1 MFLAALFLGATV
13 SAFAQTTETV
23 TETKTVKES
32 VIDQTEGQSFWSN
45 TFISL
50 GVGGQMLFGDHEK
63 QMKFG
68 DRISPA
74 LDIAFGKWITPEV
87 GVRLTYTG
95 WSLNGARQD
104 TEWSTDP
111 SQAGTLGNPIGGKPW
126 HGYWLYEQDI
136 KYMNLHGEVMFNLSN
151 LLCGYN
157 EKRIWNCSP
166 YLGLGYMRIYKGGN
180 TSEIGANLGIYNS
193 FRLSE
198 ALDLNLDVRGSLV
211 NDDFDSER
219 GGRNE
224 EGILSAT
231 VGLTYKFKPRGFKS
245 KVITILDQTEIDR
258 LRQQMNELNAENER
272 LKNKPA
278 ETITNTE
285 LLLKEIVAPC
295 MVVFPINQAVL
306 SQDERVNL
314 SMFAENVKKQDK
326 GIVYS
331 ITGYA
336 DAATGTK
343 EINDPLS
350 KARAEAVYRCLV
362 DEFGISESQLTMDY
376 KGGVENMFYDNPA
389 MSRAVIVRI
398 YSIPENLK

>member
-1 MFLAALFLGATV
+1 M
-13 SAFAQTTETV
+13 E
-23 TETKTVKES
+23 
-32 VIDQTEGQSFWSN
+32 
-45 TFISL
+45 
-50 GVGGQMLFGDHEK
+50 
-63 QMKFG
+63 FG

-87 GVRLTYTG
+87 GVRLMFTG
-95 WSLNGARQD
+95 WRLNGATQTSELMD
-104 TEWSTDP
+104 GGQID
-111 SQAGTLGNPIGGKPW
+111 GKPLY
-126 HGYWLYEQDI
+126 GYWLFDQKI
-136 KYMNLHGEVMFNLSN
+136 NYMNLHGEVMFNLSN

-157 EKRIWNCSP
+157 EKRIWNVSP
-166 YLGLGYMRIYKGGN
+166 YIGMGWMRIF
-180 TSEIGANLGIYNS
+180 SDEQSHEIGANFGINNS

-198 ALDLNLDVRGSLV
+198 ALDLNLDVRGTLV
-211 NDDFDSER
+211 NDDFDGER

-224 EGILSAT
+224 EGVLSAT
-231 VGLTYKFKPRGFKS
+231 VGLSYKFKPRGFKS

-295 MVVFPINQAVL
+295 MVVFPINTANL

-326 GIVYS
+326 GIIYS

-362 DEFGISESQLTMDY
+362 DEFGISESQLIIDY

-398 YSIPENLK
+398 HSIPENLK

>member
-45 TFISL
+45 TFITL

-63 QMKFG
+63 QMEFG

-87 GVRLTYTG
+87 GVRLMLTS
-95 WSLNGARQD
+95 WRLNGATQTGELSD
-104 TEWSTDP
+104 
-111 SQAGTLGNPIGGKPW
+111 GGPIDGKPW
-126 HGYWLYEQDI
+126 HGYWLTEQKI
-136 KYMNLHGEVMFNLSN
+136 NYMNLHGEVMFNLSN

-157 EKRIWNCSP
+157 PKRIWNCSP
-166 YLGLGYMRIYKGGN
+166 YLGMGWMRIFSDEQSN
-180 TSEIGANLGIYNS
+180 EIGANLGINNS
-193 FRLSE
+193 FRLSD
-198 ALDLNLDVRGSLV
+198 AWDLNLDVRGTLV
-211 NDDFDSER
+211 NDDFDGER

-224 EGILSAT
+224 EGVLSAT
-231 VGLTYKFKPRGFKS
+231 LGLTYKFKPRGFKA
-245 KVITILDQTEIDR
+245 KVITVLDQTEIDR

>member
-1 MFLAALFLGATV
+1 MFLAALFMGATV

-23 TETKTVKES
+23 TETRTVKET
-32 VIDQTEGQSFWSN
+32 VTDQTERQSFWSN
-45 TFISL
+45 TFLSV

-95 WSLNGARQD
+95 WSLNGAAQD
-104 TEWSTDP
+104 WSYDADLMDGVDP
-111 SQAGTLGNPIGGKPW
+111 KHHLV
-126 HGYWLYEQDI
+126 EQNI
-136 KYMNLHGEVMFNLSN
+136 RYFNLHGEVMFNLSN
-151 LLCGYN
+151 VFCGYN
-157 EKRIWNCSP
+157 PKRIWNVSP
-166 YLGLGYMRIYKGGN
+166 YIGMGYMRIYKGGN
-180 TSEIGANLGIYNS
+180 TNEIGANLGIYNS

-198 ALDLNLDVRGSLV
+198 ALDLNLDVRGTLV
-211 NDDFDSER
+211 NDDFDGER

-295 MVVFPINQAVL
+295 MVVFPINTANL

-314 SMFAENVKKQDK
+314 SMFAENVKKQEK

-350 KARAEAVYRCLV
+350 KARAEAVML
-362 DEFGISESQLTMDY
+362 
-376 KGGVENMFYDNPA
+376 
-389 MSRAVIVRI
+389 
-398 YSIPENLK
+398 

>member
-1 MFLAALFLGATV
+1 MFLAALFMGATV

-23 TETKTVKES
+23 TETRTVKET
-32 VIDQTEGQSFWSN
+32 VTDQTERQSFWSN
-45 TFISL
+45 TFLSV

-63 QMKFG
+63 EMKFG

-87 GVRLTYTG
+87 GVRLMFSS
-95 WSLNGARQD
+95 WRINGATQNNELSD
-104 TEWSTDP
+104 GGAVD
-111 SQAGTLGNPIGGKPW
+111 GKPW
-126 HGYWLYEQDI
+126 YGYWLTDQKI
-136 KYMNLHGEVMFNLSN
+136 NYMNLHGEVMFNLSN
-151 LLCGYN
+151 LFCGYN
-157 EKRIWNCSP
+157 PKRIWNVSP
-166 YLGLGYMRIYKGGN
+166 YIGMGWMRIFSDEKTN
-180 TSEIGANLGIYNS
+180 EIGANLGIYNS
-193 FRLSE
+193 FRLSD
-198 ALDLNLDVRGSLV
+198 ALDLNLDVRGTLV
-211 NDDFDSER
+211 NDDFDGER

-295 MVVFPINQAVL
+295 MVVFPINTADL

-326 GIVYS
+326 GIIYS

-362 DEFGISESQLTMDY
+362 DEFGISESQLIIDY

-398 YSIPENLK
+398 HSIPENLK

>member
-1 MFLAALFLGATV
+1 MFLAALFMGATV

-23 TETKTVKES
+23 TETRTVKET
-32 VIDQTEGQSFWSN
+32 VTDQTERQSFWSN
-45 TFISL
+45 TFLSV

-63 QMKFG
+63 EMKFG

-87 GVRLTYTG
+87 GVRLMFTG
-95 WSLNGARQD
+95 WRLNGATQ
-104 TEWSTDP
+104 TDEL
-111 SQAGTLGNPIGGKPW
+111 SDGGAIDGKPW
-126 HGYWLYEQDI
+126 YGYWLTDQKI
-136 KYMNLHGEVMFNLSN
+136 NYMNLHGEVMFNLSN

-157 EKRIWNCSP
+157 EKRIWNVSP
-166 YLGLGYMRIYKGGN
+166 YIGMGWMRIFSDEQSN
-180 TSEIGANLGIYNS
+180 EIGANFGINNS

-198 ALDLNLDVRGSLV
+198 ALDLNLDVRGTLV
-211 NDDFDSER
+211 NDDFDGER

-224 EGILSAT
+224 EGVLSAT
-231 VGLTYKFKPRGFKS
+231 VGLSYKFKPRGFKS

-295 MVVFPINQAVL
+295 MVVFPINTANL

-362 DEFGISESQLTMDY
+362 DEFGISESQLIIDY

-398 YSIPENLK
+398 HSIPENLK

>member
-1 MFLAALFLGATV
+1 MFLAALFMGATV

-23 TETKTVKES
+23 TETRTVKES
-32 VIDQTEGQSFWSN
+32 VTDQTEGQSFWSN
-45 TFISL
+45 TFISV
-50 GVGGQMLFGDHEK
+50 GVGGQILFGDHEK

-68 DRISPA
+68 DRIAPA

-104 TEWSTDP
+104 WSYDADLMDGVDP
-111 SQAGTLGNPIGGKPW
+111 KHHLV
-126 HGYWLYEQDI
+126 EQNI
-136 KYMNLHGEVMFNLSN
+136 RYFNLHGEVMFNLSN
-151 LLCGYN
+151 VFCGYN
-157 EKRIWNCSP
+157 EKRIWNVSP
-166 YLGLGYMRIYKGGN
+166 YLGMGYMRIYKGGN

-295 MVVFPINQAVL
+295 MVVFPINTANL

-362 DEFGISESQLTMDY
+362 DEFGISESQLIIDY

-398 YSIPENLK
+398 HSIPENLK

>member
-13 SAFAQTTETV
+13 SAFAQTTETL
-23 TETKTVKES
+23 TETRTVKES
-32 VIDQTEGQSFWSN
+32 VTDNTEGQSFWSN
-45 TFISL
+45 TFISV

-87 GVRLTYTG
+87 GVRLMFTG
-95 WSLNGARQD
+95 WRLNGATQ
-104 TEWSTDP
+104 TDEL
-111 SQAGTLGNPIGGKPW
+111 SDGGAIDGKPW
-126 HGYWLYEQDI
+126 YGYWLTEQKI
-136 KYMNLHGEVMFNLSN
+136 NYMNLHGEVMFNLSN

-157 EKRIWNCSP
+157 EKRIWNVSP
-166 YLGLGYMRIYKGGN
+166 YIGMGWMRIF
-180 TSEIGANLGIYNS
+180 SDEQSHEIGANFGINNS

-198 ALDLNLDVRGSLV
+198 ALDLNLDVRGTLV
-211 NDDFDSER
+211 NDDFDGER

-224 EGILSAT
+224 EGVLSAT
-231 VGLTYKFKPRGFKS
+231 VGLSYKFKPRGFKS

-295 MVVFPINQAVL
+295 MVVFPINTANL

-326 GIVYS
+326 GIIYS

-362 DEFGISESQLTMDY
+362 DEFGISESQLIIDY

-398 YSIPENLK
+398 HSIPENLK

>member
-1 MFLAALFLGATV
+1 MKKIMFLAALFMGATI
-13 SAFAQTTETV
+13 SAFAQSTETV
-23 TETKTVKES
+23 TETRTVKET
-32 VIDQTEGQSFWSN
+32 VTDQTERQSFWSN
-45 TFISL
+45 TFLSV

-63 QMKFG
+63 EMKFG

-87 GVRLTYTG
+87 GVRLMFSS
-95 WSLNGARQD
+95 WRINGATQNNELSD
-104 TEWSTDP
+104 GGAVD
-111 SQAGTLGNPIGGKPW
+111 GKPW
-126 HGYWLYEQDI
+126 FGYWLTDQKI
-136 KYMNLHGEVMFNLSN
+136 NYMNLHGEVMFNLSN
-151 LLCGYN
+151 LFCGYN
-157 EKRIWNCSP
+157 PKRIWNVSP
-166 YLGLGYMRIYKGGN
+166 YIGMGWMRIFSDEKTN
-180 TSEIGANLGIYNS
+180 EIGANLGIYNS
-193 FRLSE
+193 FRLSD
-198 ALDLNLDVRGSLV
+198 ALDLNLDVRGTLV
-211 NDDFDSER
+211 NDDFDGER

-224 EGILSAT
+224 EGVLSAT
-231 VGLTYKFKPRGFKS
+231 VGLSYKFKPRGFKS

-295 MVVFPINQAVL
+295 MVVFPINTANL

-362 DEFGISESQLTMDY
+362 DEFGISESQLIIDY

-398 YSIPENLK
+398 HSIPENLK

>member
-63 QMKFG
+63 QMEFG

-74 LDIAFGKWITPEV
+74 LDIAVGKWITPEV
-87 GVRLTYTG
+87 GVRLMFTG
-95 WSLNGARQD
+95 WRLNGATQTGELSD
-104 TEWSTDP
+104 GGAID
-111 SQAGTLGNPIGGKPW
+111 GKPW
-126 HGYWLYEQDI
+126 HGYWLTEQKI
-136 KYMNLHGEVMFNLSN
+136 NYMNLHGEVMFNLSN

-157 EKRIWNCSP
+157 PKRIWNCSP
-166 YLGLGYMRIYKGGN
+166 YLGMGWMRIFSDEQSN
-180 TSEIGANLGIYNS
+180 EIGANLGINNS
-193 FRLSE
+193 FRLSD
-198 ALDLNLDVRGSLV
+198 AWDLNLDVRGTLV
-211 NDDFDSER
+211 NDDFDGER

-224 EGILSAT
+224 EGVLSAT
-231 VGLTYKFKPRGFKS
+231 LGLTYKFKPRGFKA
-245 KVITILDQTEIDR
+245 KVITVLDQTEIDR

>member
-1 MFLAALFLGATV
+1 MFLAALFMGATV

-23 TETKTVKES
+23 TETRTVKET
-32 VIDQTEGQSFWSN
+32 VTDQTERQSFWSN
-45 TFISL
+45 TFISV

-63 QMKFG
+63 QMEFG

-87 GVRLTYTG
+87 GVRLMFTG
-95 WSLNGARQD
+95 WRLNGATQNGEFVD
-104 TEWSTDP
+104 GGQID
-111 SQAGTLGNPIGGKPW
+111 GKPL
-126 HGYWLYEQDI
+126 HGYWLYDQKI
-136 KYMNLHGEVMFNLSN
+136 NYMNLHGEVMFNLSN

-157 EKRIWNCSP
+157 EKRIWNVSP
-166 YLGLGYMRIYKGGN
+166 YIGMGWMRIFSDEQSN
-180 TSEIGANLGIYNS
+180 EIGANFGINNS

-198 ALDLNLDVRGSLV
+198 ALDLNLDVRGTLV
-211 NDDFDSER
+211 NDDFDGER

-231 VGLTYKFKPRGFKS
+231 VGLSYKFKPRGFKS

-295 MVVFPINQAVL
+295 MVVFPINTANL

-362 DEFGISESQLTMDY
+362 DEFGISESQLIIDY

-398 YSIPENLK
+398 HSIPENLK

>member
-1 MFLAALFLGATV
+1 V
-13 SAFAQTTETV
+13 
-23 TETKTVKES
+23 
-32 VIDQTEGQSFWSN
+32 
-45 TFISL
+45 

-63 QMKFG
+63 EMKFG

-87 GVRLTYTG
+87 GVRLMFSS
-95 WSLNGARQD
+95 WRINGATQNNELSD
-104 TEWSTDP
+104 GGAVD
-111 SQAGTLGNPIGGKPW
+111 GKPW
-126 HGYWLYEQDI
+126 FGYWLTDQKI
-136 KYMNLHGEVMFNLSN
+136 NYMNLHGEVMFNLSN
-151 LLCGYN
+151 LFCGYN
-157 EKRIWNCSP
+157 PKRIWNVSP
-166 YLGLGYMRIYKGGN
+166 YIGMGWMHIFSDEKTN
-180 TSEIGANLGIYNS
+180 EIGANLGIYNS
-193 FRLSE
+193 FRLSD
-198 ALDLNLDVRGSLV
+198 ALDLNLDVRGTLV
-211 NDDFDSER
+211 NDDFDGER

-231 VGLTYKFKPRGFKS
+231 VGLSYKFKPRGFKS

-295 MVVFPINQAVL
+295 MVVFPINTANL

-326 GIVYS
+326 GIIYS

-362 DEFGISESQLTMDY
+362 DEFGISESQLIIDY

-398 YSIPENLK
+398 HSIPENLK

>member
-1 MFLAALFLGATV
+1 MFLAALFMGATV

-23 TETKTVKES
+23 TETRTVKET
-32 VIDQTEGQSFWSN
+32 VTDQTERQSFWSN
-45 TFISL
+45 TFLSV

-63 QMKFG
+63 QMEFG

-95 WSLNGARQD
+95 WSLNGAAQD
-104 TEWSTDP
+104 WSYDADLMDGVDP
-111 SQAGTLGNPIGGKPW
+111 IHHLV
-126 HGYWLYEQDI
+126 EQNI
-136 KYMNLHGEVMFNLSN
+136 RYFNLHGEVMFNLSN
-151 LLCGYN
+151 VFCGYN
-157 EKRIWNCSP
+157 PKRIWNVSP
-166 YLGLGYMRIYKGGN
+166 YIGMGWMRIF
-180 TSEIGANLGIYNS
+180 SDEQSHEIGANFGINNS
-193 FRLSE
+193 FRLSD
-198 ALDLNLDVRGSLV
+198 ALDLNLDVRGTLV
-211 NDDFDSER
+211 NDDFDGER

-231 VGLTYKFKPRGFKS
+231 VGLSYKFKPRGFKS

-295 MVVFPINQAVL
+295 MVVFPINTANL

-362 DEFGISESQLTMDY
+362 DEFGISESQLIIDY

-398 YSIPENLK
+398 HSIPENLK

>member
-23 TETKTVKES
+23 TETRTVKES

-45 TFISL
+45 TFITL

-63 QMKFG
+63 EMKFG

-74 LDIAFGKWITPEV
+74 LDIAVGKWITPEV
-87 GVRLTYTG
+87 GVRLMLTS
-95 WSLNGARQD
+95 WRLNGATQTGELSD
-104 TEWSTDP
+104 GGAID
-111 SQAGTLGNPIGGKPW
+111 GKPW
-126 HGYWLYEQDI
+126 YGYWLTEQKI
-136 KYMNLHGEVMFNLSN
+136 NYMNLHGEVMFNLSN

-157 EKRIWNCSP
+157 PKRIWNCSP
-166 YLGLGYMRIYKGGN
+166 YLGMGWMRIFSDEQSN
-180 TSEIGANLGIYNS
+180 EIGANFGINNS

-198 ALDLNLDVRGSLV
+198 ALDLNLDVRGTLV
-211 NDDFDSER
+211 NDDFDGER

-224 EGILSAT
+224 EGVLSAT
-231 VGLTYKFKPRGFKS
+231 LGLTYKFKPRGFKS

>member
-1 MFLAALFLGATV
+1 MFLAALFMGATV

-23 TETKTVKES
+23 TETRTVKES
-32 VIDQTEGQSFWSN
+32 VTDQTERQSFWSN
-45 TFISL
+45 TFISV

-104 TEWSTDP
+104 WSYDADLMDGVDP
-111 SQAGTLGNPIGGKPW
+111 IHHLV
-126 HGYWLYEQDI
+126 EQNI
-136 KYMNLHGEVMFNLSN
+136 RYFNLHGEVMFNLSN
-151 LLCGYN
+151 VFCGYN
-157 EKRIWNCSP
+157 EKRIWNVSP
-166 YLGLGYMRIYKGGN
+166 YLGMGYMRIYKGGN

-211 NDDFDSER
+211 NDDFDGER

-295 MVVFPINQAVL
+295 MVVFPINTANL

-326 GIVYS
+326 GIVYC

-362 DEFGISESQLTMDY
+362 EEFGISESQLIIDY

-398 YSIPENLK
+398 HSIPENLK

>member
-1 MFLAALFLGATV
+1 MFLAALFMGATV

-23 TETKTVKES
+23 TETRTVKET
-32 VIDQTEGQSFWSN
+32 VTDQTERQSFWSN
-45 TFISL
+45 TFLSV

-63 QMKFG
+63 EMKFG

-87 GVRLTYTG
+87 GVRLMFSS
-95 WSLNGARQD
+95 WRINGATQNNELSD
-104 TEWSTDP
+104 GGAVD
-111 SQAGTLGNPIGGKPW
+111 GKPW
-126 HGYWLYEQDI
+126 YGYWLTDQKI
-136 KYMNLHGEVMFNLSN
+136 NYMNLHGEVMFNLSN
-151 LLCGYN
+151 LFCGYN
-157 EKRIWNCSP
+157 PKRIWNVSP
-166 YLGLGYMRIYKGGN
+166 YIGMGWMRIFSDEKTN
-180 TSEIGANLGIYNS
+180 EIGANLGIYNS
-193 FRLSE
+193 FRLSD
-198 ALDLNLDVRGSLV
+198 ALDLNLDVRGTLV
-211 NDDFDSER
+211 NDDFDGER

-245 KVITILDQTEIDR
+245 KVITVLDQTEIDR

-295 MVVFPINQAVL
+295 MVVFPINTANL

-362 DEFGISESQLTMDY
+362 DEFGISESQLIIDY

-398 YSIPENLK
+398 HSIPENLKK

>member
-1 MFLAALFLGATV
+1 MFLAALFMGATV

-23 TETKTVKES
+23 TETRTVKET
-32 VIDQTEGQSFWSN
+32 VTDQTERQSFWSN
-45 TFISL
+45 TFLSV

-63 QMKFG
+63 EMKFG

-87 GVRLTYTG
+87 GVRLMFSS
-95 WSLNGARQD
+95 WRINGATQNNELSD
-104 TEWSTDP
+104 GGAVD
-111 SQAGTLGNPIGGKPW
+111 GKPW
-126 HGYWLYEQDI
+126 YGYWLTDQKI
-136 KYMNLHGEVMFNLSN
+136 NYMNLHGEVMFNLSN
-151 LLCGYN
+151 LFCGYN
-157 EKRIWNCSP
+157 PKRIWNVSP
-166 YLGLGYMRIYKGGN
+166 YIGMGWMRIFSDEKTN
-180 TSEIGANLGIYNS
+180 EIGANLGIYNS
-193 FRLSE
+193 FRLSD
-198 ALDLNLDVRGSLV
+198 ALDLNLDVRGTLV
-211 NDDFDSER
+211 NDDFDGER

-295 MVVFPINQAVL
+295 MVVFPINTANL

-326 GIVYS
+326 GIIYS

-362 DEFGISESQLTMDY
+362 DEFGISESQLIIDY

-398 YSIPENLK
+398 HSIPENLK

>member
-1 MFLAALFLGATV
+1 MFLAALFMGATV

-23 TETKTVKES
+23 TETRTVKES
-32 VIDQTEGQSFWSN
+32 VTDNTEGQSFWSN
-45 TFISL
+45 TFISV

-63 QMKFG
+63 QMEFG

-95 WSLNGARQD
+95 WSLNGATQN
-104 TEWSTDP
+104 E
-111 SQAGTLGNPIGGKPW
+111 AYGNGKPIGGKPW

-166 YLGLGYMRIYKGGN
+166 YLGMGWMRIHNDEKSN
-180 TSEIGANLGIYNS
+180 EIGANLGIYNS
-193 FRLSE
+193 FRLSD
-198 ALDLNLDVRGSLV
+198 ALDLNLDVRGTLV
-211 NDDFDSER
+211 NDDFDGER

-295 MVVFPINQAVL
+295 MVVFPINTANL

-326 GIVYS
+326 GIIYS

-362 DEFGISESQLTMDY
+362 DEFGISESQLIIDY

-398 YSIPENLK
+398 HSIPENLK

>member
-63 QMKFG
+63 QMEFG

-87 GVRLTYTG
+87 GVRLMLTS
-95 WSLNGARQD
+95 WRLNGATQTGELSD
-104 TEWSTDP
+104 
-111 SQAGTLGNPIGGKPW
+111 GGPIDGKPW
-126 HGYWLYEQDI
+126 HGYWLTEQKI
-136 KYMNLHGEVMFNLSN
+136 NYMNLHGEVMFNLSN

-157 EKRIWNCSP
+157 PKRIWNCSP
-166 YLGLGYMRIYKGGN
+166 YLGMGWMRIFSDEQSN
-180 TSEIGANLGIYNS
+180 EIGANLGINNS
-193 FRLSE
+193 FRLSD
-198 ALDLNLDVRGSLV
+198 AWDLNLDVRGTLV
-211 NDDFDSER
+211 NDDFDGER

-224 EGILSAT
+224 EGVLSAT
-231 VGLTYKFKPRGFKS
+231 LGLTYKFKPRGFKA
-245 KVITILDQTEIDR
+245 KVITVLDQTEIDR

>member
-1 MFLAALFLGATV
+1 MFLAALFMGATV

-23 TETKTVKES
+23 TETRTVKES
-32 VIDQTEGQSFWSN
+32 VTDNTEGQSFWSN
-45 TFISL
+45 TFISV

-63 QMKFG
+63 QMEFG

-87 GVRLTYTG
+87 GVRLMFTG
-95 WSLNGARQD
+95 WRLNGATQTSELMD
-104 TEWSTDP
+104 GGQID
-111 SQAGTLGNPIGGKPW
+111 GKPLY
-126 HGYWLYEQDI
+126 GYWLFDQKI
-136 KYMNLHGEVMFNLSN
+136 NYMNLHGEVMFNLSN

-157 EKRIWNCSP
+157 EKRIWNVSP
-166 YLGLGYMRIYKGGN
+166 YIGMGWMRIF
-180 TSEIGANLGIYNS
+180 SDEQSHEIGANFGINNS
-193 FRLSE
+193 FRLSD
-198 ALDLNLDVRGSLV
+198 ALDLNLDVRGTLV
-211 NDDFDSER
+211 NDDFDGER

-224 EGILSAT
+224 EGVLSAT
-231 VGLTYKFKPRGFKS
+231 VGLSYKFKPRGFKS
-245 KVITILDQTEIDR
+245 KVITILDQTEINR

-295 MVVFPINQAVL
+295 MVVFPINTANL

-326 GIVYS
+326 GIIYS

-362 DEFGISESQLTMDY
+362 DEFGISESQLIIDY

-398 YSIPENLK
+398 HSIPENLKK

>member
-1 MFLAALFLGATV
+1 M
-13 SAFAQTTETV
+13 ETV
-23 TETKTVKES
+23 T
-32 VIDQTEGQSFWSN
+32 DQTERQSFWSN
-45 TFISL
+45 TFISV

-95 WSLNGARQD
+95 WSLNGATQN
-104 TEWSTDP
+104 E
-111 SQAGTLGNPIGGKPW
+111 AYGNGKPIGGKPW

-151 LLCGYN
+151 LFCGYN
-157 EKRIWNCSP
+157 PKRIWNVSP
-166 YLGLGYMRIYKGGN
+166 YIGMGWMRIFSDEQSN
-180 TSEIGANLGIYNS
+180 EIGANFGINNS
-193 FRLSE
+193 FRLSD
-198 ALDLNLDVRGSLV
+198 ALDLNLDVRGTLV
-211 NDDFDSER
+211 NDDFDGER

-224 EGILSAT
+224 EGVLSAT
-231 VGLTYKFKPRGFKS
+231 VGLSYKFKPRGFKS

-295 MVVFPINQAVL
+295 MVVFPINTANL

-362 DEFGISESQLTMDY
+362 DEFGISESQLIIDY

-398 YSIPENLK
+398 HSIPENLK

>member
-1 MFLAALFLGATV
+1 MFLAALFMGATV

-23 TETKTVKES
+23 TETRTVKES
-32 VIDQTEGQSFWSN
+32 VTDNTEGQSFWSN
-45 TFISL
+45 TFISV

-87 GVRLTYTG
+87 GVRLMFTG
-95 WSLNGARQD
+95 WRLNGATQTSELMD
-104 TEWSTDP
+104 GGQID
-111 SQAGTLGNPIGGKPW
+111 GKPYY
-126 HGYWLYEQDI
+126 GYWLFDQKI
-136 KYMNLHGEVMFNLSN
+136 NYMNLHGEVMFNLSN

-157 EKRIWNCSP
+157 EKRIWNVSP
-166 YLGLGYMRIYKGGN
+166 YIGMGWMRIF
-180 TSEIGANLGIYNS
+180 SDEQSHEIGANFGINNS

-198 ALDLNLDVRGSLV
+198 ALDLNLDVRGTLV
-211 NDDFDSER
+211 NDDFDGER

-224 EGILSAT
+224 EGVLSAT

-295 MVVFPINQAVL
+295 MVVFPINTANL

-362 DEFGISESQLTMDY
+362 DEFGISESQLIIDY

-398 YSIPENLK
+398 HSIPENLK

>member
-1 MFLAALFLGATV
+1 MFLAALFMGATV

-23 TETKTVKES
+23 TETRTVKET
-32 VIDQTEGQSFWSN
+32 VTDQTERQSFWSN
-45 TFISL
+45 TFLSVGI
-50 GVGGQMLFGDHEK
+50 GGQMLFGDHEK

-104 TEWSTDP
+104 WSYDADLMDGVDP
-111 SQAGTLGNPIGGKPW
+111 KHHLV
-126 HGYWLYEQDI
+126 EQNI
-136 KYMNLHGEVMFNLSN
+136 RYFNLHGEVMFNLSN
-151 LLCGYN
+151 VFCGYN
-157 EKRIWNCSP
+157 EKRIWNVSP
-166 YLGLGYMRIYKGGN
+166 YLGMGYMRIYKGGN

-295 MVVFPINQAVL
+295 MVVFPINTANL

-362 DEFGISESQLTMDY
+362 DEFGISESQLIIDY

-398 YSIPENLK
+398 HSIPENLK

>member
-1 MFLAALFLGATV
+1 MFLAALFMGATV

-23 TETKTVKES
+23 TETRTVKET
-32 VIDQTEGQSFWSN
+32 VTDQTERQSFWSN
-45 TFISL
+45 TFLSV

-63 QMKFG
+63 EMEFG

-87 GVRLTYTG
+87 GVRLMFSS
-95 WSLNGARQD
+95 WRLNGATQNNELSD
-104 TEWSTDP
+104 GGAVD
-111 SQAGTLGNPIGGKPW
+111 GKPW
-126 HGYWLYEQDI
+126 YGYWLTEQKI
-136 KYMNLHGEVMFNLSN
+136 NYMNLHGEVMFNLSN

-157 EKRIWNCSP
+157 EKRIWNVSP
-166 YLGLGYMRIYKGGN
+166 YIGMGWMRIFDDEKSN
-180 TSEIGANLGIYNS
+180 EIGANLGIYNS

-198 ALDLNLDVRGSLV
+198 ALDLNLDVRGTLV
-211 NDDFDSER
+211 NDDFDGER

-231 VGLTYKFKPRGFKS
+231 VGLTYKFKPRGFKA

-295 MVVFPINQAVL
+295 MVVFPINTANL

-362 DEFGISESQLTMDY
+362 EEFGISESQLIIDY

-398 YSIPENLK
+398 HSIPENLK

>member
-1 MFLAALFLGATV
+1 MFLAALFMGATV

-23 TETKTVKES
+23 TETRTVKET
-32 VIDQTEGQSFWSN
+32 VTDQTERQSFWSN
-45 TFISL
+45 TFISV

-87 GVRLTYTG
+87 GVRLMFSS
-95 WSLNGARQD
+95 WRINGATQNGELSD
-104 TEWSTDP
+104 GGAID
-111 SQAGTLGNPIGGKPW
+111 GKPW
-126 HGYWLYEQDI
+126 HDYWLTDQKI
-136 KYMNLHGEVMFNLSN
+136 NYMNLHGEVMFNLSN
-151 LLCGYN
+151 LFCGYN
-157 EKRIWNCSP
+157 PKRIWNVSP
-166 YLGLGYMRIYKGGN
+166 YIGMGWMHIFSDEKTN
-180 TSEIGANLGIYNS
+180 EIGANLGIYNS
-193 FRLSE
+193 FRLSD
-198 ALDLNLDVRGSLV
+198 ALDLNLDVRGTLV
-211 NDDFDSER
+211 NDDFDGER

-295 MVVFPINQAVL
+295 MVVFPINTANL

-326 GIVYS
+326 GIIYS

-362 DEFGISESQLTMDY
+362 DEFGISESQLIIDY

-398 YSIPENLK
+398 HSIPENLK